1 MNDVRLIEVSLAFG
15 FEPVE
20 GKEKVFSDEYL
31 QLSENE
37 DPITQ
42 WYRTMK
48 IKSDVSETDPVVL
61 NLLLELHR
69 KIDRLEA
76 IISGTPSE
84 RASLSHDNKIVKMG
98 FEHFELSEPL
108 LNPGAS
114 YYGRVV
120 LPNYTRHEIP
130 FYFEAV
136 TETMGHIN
144 RIHTRDEAEWSGY
157 MMARERA
164 MIRYMKGLE

>member
-15 FEPVE
+15 FEPLE

-48 IKSDVSETDPVVL
+48 IKSDVGESDPVVL

-76 IISGTPSE
+76 IMTGTPSE
-84 RASLSHDNKIVKMG
+84 RALLSNNTRIVKMG
-98 FEHFELSEPL
+98 FEHFELFEPL
-108 LNPGAS
+108 LSSGTS

-120 LPNYTRHEIP
+120 IPNYTRHEIP
-130 FYFEAV
+130 FYFEALS
-136 TETMGHIN
+136 ETIGHIN